1 MEKLITI
8 PAGIVLQVVLF
19 IALRWLTGLG
29 AKSAATVIGL
39 LALGIYVP
47 YAILFWPGGDVVA
60 MHIALFSVTA
70 YALGLI
76 VSNREA
82 RLKHEGGSEGWFHW
96 GPAII
101 IGFFVALVLFDT
113 FFVVVSQRG
122 LPEPI
127 ANWLLPKQTSGD
139 EVSTVFPGVASRDY
153 QEQQSHFNRY
163 LDQLHEQQKRGWRV
177 SKGWIGPAVVDQSST
192 FQVMVTDRDEN
203 PISGARVAGTFQR
216 LSDTTMDQSFVLEET
231 APGVYRGEFV
241 LPATGR
247 WELDMTIRK
256 GEAVHH
262 VRART
267 TIESDDGD
275 T

>member
-1 MEKLITI
+1 MEQLITI
-8 PAGIVLQVVLF
+8 PVGIVLQVLVF
-19 IALRWLTGLG
+19 IGLRRVAGMG

-76 VSNREA
+76 VANRET

-101 IGFFVALVLFDT
+101 IGFFVALILFDT
-113 FFVVVSQRG
+113 TFVVVSQKG
-122 LPEPI
+122 LPEPV
-127 ANWLLPKQTSGD
+127 ANWLLPKQDNGD
-139 EVSTVFPGVASRDY
+139 QVSTVFPGVASRDY
-153 QEQQSHFNRY
+153 QEQQTHFNRY
-163 LDQLHEQQKRGWRV
+163 LAQLHEQEQRGWQV
-177 SKGWIGPAVVDQSST
+177 SKGWIGPALVDQTST
-192 FQVMVTDRDEN
+192 FQVMVTDRDEA
-203 PISGARVAGTFQR
+203 PVSGAKVAGTFMR
-216 LSDTTMDQSFVLEET
+216 LSDTSMDQPFVLEEI
-231 APGVYRGEFV
+231 APGVYRGEFL
-241 LPATGR
+241 LPATGI

-262 VRART
+262 IRART
-267 TIESDDGD
+267 TVKADDD
-275 T
+275 DA